1 MYRDPAS
8 RNFHLQDKRLLL
20 SYTIWPTYT
29 TLGLRGEWPGIWLS
43 TAFVAINEQGLMTT
57 LSITISDSLW
67 FGNVITGLIC
77 IFKSFFI
84 SQNISKT
91 YIASEAIE
99 QPLSSLE
106 HSFPNARLP
115 SKLGWQ
121 FYGSRAWP
129 WMLVVTRKI
138 LPKLKIIEVHVPISW
153 SEKWWFE
160 ENQPIGPPY
169 PIKPQYCIYGL
180 LNRKPKLFSLIL

>member
-20 SYTIWPTYT
+20 SYTIW
-29 TLGLRGEWPGIWLS
+29 LRGEWPGIWLS
-43 TAFVAINEQGLMTT
+43 TAFEAINEQGLSITIS
-57 LSITISDSLW
+57 SITISDSLW

-84 SQNISKT
+84 SRNISKA
-91 YIASEAIE
+91 YIASDAIE

-138 LPKLKIIEVHVPISW
+138 LPKLKIIVVLVLSW

-169 PIKPQYCIYGL
+169 PMKPQYCIYGL

>member
-1 MYRDPAS
+1 MT
-8 RNFHLQDKRLLL
+8 RNLTFYSIRSHKWTL
-20 SYTIWPTYT
+20 TI
-29 TLGLRGEWPGIWLS
+29 S
-43 TAFVAINEQGLMTT
+43 
-57 LSITISDSLW
+57 SITISDSLW
-67 FGNVITGLIC
+67 FGNVITSLIC
-77 IFKSFFI
+77 IFRSFFI

-138 LPKLKIIEVHVPISW
+138 LPKWKIIEVFVLISW

-160 ENQPIGPPY
+160 ESQPIGPPY